1 LSGSTLLAVS
11 FSEFTNIEFLYT
23 KQYCTQED
31 SDYLYAKLTLMD
43 FLLKPWPW
51 YVSGPLI
58 ALVMA
63 ILVFFGKTF
72 GMSSN
77 LRTLCS
83 IGGAGKYSDFF
94 RFDWKAQKWNLT
106 VVLGAI
112 IGGFLAV
119 NFLSDGS
126 AIDLSSETTVDL
138 QEFGFSNIGA
148 TLLPQ
153 EIYSWENVF
162 TLKGMSILII
172 AGFLVGFGTRYAGG
186 CTSGHAITGLSNL
199 QLPSLIA
206 VIGFFIGGLIMT
218 HFLLPIIF

>member
-1 LSGSTLLAVS
+1 M
-11 FSEFTNIEFLYT
+11 EFIL
-23 KQYCTQED
+23 Q
-31 SDYLYAKLTLMD
+31 
-43 FLLKPWPW
+43 PWPW

-58 ALVMA
+58 ASVMLL
-63 ILVFFGKTF
+63 LVFFGKTF

-83 IGGAGKYSDFF
+83 IGGAGKYADFF

-112 IGGFLAV
+112 IGGFIAV
-119 NFLSDGS
+119 QFLSDGS
-126 AIDLSSETTVDL
+126 ISDLNPNTVADL
-138 QEFGFSNIGA
+138 KAMGFENAGA
-148 TLLPQ
+148 TLILT
-153 EIYSWENVF
+153 EIYDWENIL
-162 TLKGMSILII
+162 TLKGFSILVI

-206 VIGFFIGGLIMT
+206 VIGFFIGGLLMT
-218 HFLLPIIF
+218 NFLLPLIFN